1 MPNRGT
7 EQEGSSGQI
16 WGPQTFKVRHGA
28 TKAEI
33 QEEQQKPEA
42 YLKNMKYQKPVENR
56 VTKTAKSNAMDRTIG
71 CSKENSNASE
81 MELQQREKATNQIMV
96 A

>member
-16 WGPQTFKVRHGA
+16 WGTQTFKVRHGT
-28 TKAEI
+28 TKVEI
-33 QEEQQKPEA
+33 QEEQQEPEL

-56 VTKTAKSNAMDRTIG
+56 VTKTTKSNATDRTIG

-81 MELQQREKATNQIMV
+81 MEFQQKKRKSY
-96 A
+96 